1 MHALEARLREA
12 GRVLMS
18 EAQMAGEEDALRA
31 LRAQGRAVRVS
42 GRLYAHAEVAAS
54 VRDEV
59 VALLEREGSATL
71 AQVRD
76 ALGLSRKT
84 AQAFLE
90 HLDAE
95 RVTRRLPD
103 DRRELLRRRTAAEA
117 PA

>member
-1 MHALEARLREA
+1 M
-12 GRVLMS
+12 
-18 EAQMAGEEDALRA
+18 RA
-31 LRAQGRAVRVS
+31 LRTTGRAVRVS
-42 GRLYAHAEVAAS
+42 GRLYAHADVARS
-54 VRDEV
+54 VRDEIV
-59 VALLEREGSATL
+59 GLLEREGSATL

-103 DRRELLRRRTAAEA
+103 DRREVARRRAAAPAGEPAATEA